1 MKKTGWGKP
10 LKNLSDTEIEVLKGE
25 FSKRVISAGMHP
37 LDILKIIR
45 DEIGIIGYNAE
56 SYAILPDDELPFTAS
71 NDNDVVEN
79 KTELIMVV
87 DDNNDTLYTIG
98 EILKDFGYETIFAS
112 NGVECLAILNTKI
125 PDIILLD
132 IMMPQMDGFQTIKRI
147 KGEPKYSSIPIIA
160 LTAYA
165 MLDNKGIIERNGF
178 NDLITKP
185 VNTVELEAKIKKY
198 LSKKESKK

>member
-1 MKKTGWGKP
+1 
-10 LKNLSDTEIEVLKGE
+10 
-25 FSKRVISAGMHP
+25 
-37 LDILKIIR
+37 
-45 DEIGIIGYNAE
+45 
-56 SYAILPDDELPFTAS
+56 
-71 NDNDVVEN
+71 
-79 KTELIMVV
+79 MVV

-98 EILKDFGYETIFAS
+98 EILKDLGYETIFAS
-112 NGVECLAILNTKI
+112 NGVECLTILNTRI

-147 KGEPKYSSIPIIA
+147 KAESKYSTIPVIA

-185 VNTVELEAKIKKY
+185 VNTIELETKIKKY
-198 LSKKESKK
+198 LSKKKESKK